1 MFGSGGVA
9 GARAS
14 AGRRRRMKGRPVVVV
29 VLALAMVGLVA
40 QPAVAKPSAG
50 SDAPTKVCD
59 RKLGSAPKKCDAP
72 GATGVAD
79 TIQSALIGFAVN
91 HLAGFALSKTGLG
104 KILDPTSTA
113 LADLKASV
121 ASMQRQIDALKIQVT
136 SIQLDIQKLSLK
148 TYLVPLEKYVSDI
161 KSLYNGFYAPTMRAE
176 TAYAE
181 AERAAIGN
189 GSTCLLTPDCFQKW
203 SEFQKQRGYFLD
215 AVGTPESQALNTDMH
230 DLLMPGQ
237 SGDSPLKAY
246 GSYLLKAGDGIFTA
260 ADSDRL
266 FAFYDYFREWEAAAT
281 LMKGQWKGALQF
293 SDNPTEFDLFLG
305 AEVTGYQE
313 AERGEEPSRIPANA
327 VVVTPVDPS
336 LRTGTKGMPMWLWDD
351 KVGTSLVWNPGQ
363 PAGTNPLPASCLA
376 PRTVSTP
383 TCAVDAAV
391 NTFDAT
397 GAGLGFHDWKVPSK
411 ADWDTLLTDQP
422 GADAKAFVLATFPNL
437 VAVPAAFKNAVGTY
451 GYLWTTEPAG
461 IPSTT
466 FSPALDCNRHTAP
479 ILVAKMTG
487 YAHTAIPVTAALKSY
502 PRDYPLTN
510 VPDMGQFIQT
520 SPDTTLTNAGY
531 LQYCRDKLARTVT
544 SRFAT
549 KPPEYGIQDRRG
561 AQLFVMRKTTEEY
574 LPLTP

>member
-14 AGRRRRMKGRPVVVV
+14 AGRRRRTKGRAIVVVL
-29 VLALAMVGLVA
+29 LALAMTGLVA
-40 QPAVAKPSAG
+40 QPALAKPKPG
-50 SDAPTKVCD
+50 SDAPTKICD
-59 RKLGSAPKKCDAP
+59 RKLASAPTKCDAP

-79 TIQSALIGFAVN
+79 TIGGALIGFAVN
-91 HLAGFALSKTGLG
+91 HLAGFALSKTALG

-121 ASMQRQIDALKIQVT
+121 TAIQGQINGLRIQITSLQQDIKGLALQGYL
-136 SIQLDIQKLSLK
+136 IQLED
-148 TYLVPLEKYVSDI
+148 YVGKIS
-161 KSLYNGFYAPTMRAE
+161 SLYTGNYQPTLRAE
-176 TAYAE
+176 QAYAE
-181 AERAAIGN
+181 ADRVAVEN
-189 GSTCLLTPDCFQKW
+189 GSTCLFTADCLKKW
-203 SEFQKQRGYFLD
+203 VEFQKQRGLFLD
-215 AVGTPESQALNTDMH
+215 AAGTPDFQALNTNMH
-230 DLLMPGQ
+230 VLLMPGTN
-237 SGDSPLKAY
+237 GNSPLRAY
-246 GSYLLKAGDGIFTA
+246 GSYLLKTGDGIFTA
-260 ADSDRL
+260 ADSARL
-266 FAFYDYFREWEAAAT
+266 LAFYDYFREWEALAT
-281 LMKGQWKGALQF
+281 LMKAQYKAAVQF
-293 SDNPTEFDLFLG
+293 SDNEPEFDLFTT
-305 AEVTGYQE
+305 AEVTGYRD
-313 AERGEEPSRIPANA
+313 AEQALAPHPIPGNA
-327 VVVTPVDPS
+327 IVVTPIKPDQ
-336 LRTGTKGMPMWLWDD
+336 RTGTMGMPMWLWDGSI
-351 KVGTSLVWNPGQ
+351 GTSLVWNPGQ
-363 PAGTNPLPASCLA
+363 PAGTNPLPATCVA
-376 PRTVSTP
+376 ARTVSTP

-391 NTFDAT
+391 NTFDT
-397 GAGLGFHDWKVPSK
+397 TSAGLGFRDWKVPSK

-422 GADAKAFVLATFPNL
+422 GADAKAFLLATFPNL
-437 VAVPAAFKNAVGTY
+437 VADPTAFKNAVGTY

-487 YAHTAIPVTAALKSY
+487 YAHTAIPVAAALKSY
-502 PRDYPLTN
+502 PANYPLTN

-531 LQYCRDKLARTVT
+531 IQYCKDKLARTVT